1 MFNVEINNKML
12 CGLFNIDD
20 VERLWQH
27 MSEDAVYI
35 GLNVTERDLPDWEDC
50 DGKTIYEFLE
60 NAKLS
65 GFIDDYVVE
74 RI

>member
-1 MFNVEINNKML
+1 MFDVEINNKML
-12 CGLFNIDD
+12 CGIFNIDD

-35 GLNVTERDLPDWEDC
+35 ELNVTEETRADWEDC
-50 DGKTIYEFLE
+50 DGETIYEFLE
-60 NAKLS
+60 NARLS
-65 GFIDDYVVE
+65 GFIDDYVIT